1 MNSGDVLFVNWG
13 QTDFQKYPKYEI
25 EQNVQE
31 KDSNPE
37 DFGEEAE
44 EAPVILDDVKVDF
57 VGPGGFDG
65 NILAKTHSAN
75 DCK

>member
-1 MNSGDVLFVNWG
+1 MNSCDVLFVNWG
-13 QTDFQKYPKYEI
+13 QADFQKYPKYEI
-25 EQNVQE
+25 EQDVKE
-31 KDSNPE
+31 KDSDPE
-37 DFGEEAE
+37 DFGEETE
-44 EAPVILDDVKVDF
+44 EAPVILDDVEVDF